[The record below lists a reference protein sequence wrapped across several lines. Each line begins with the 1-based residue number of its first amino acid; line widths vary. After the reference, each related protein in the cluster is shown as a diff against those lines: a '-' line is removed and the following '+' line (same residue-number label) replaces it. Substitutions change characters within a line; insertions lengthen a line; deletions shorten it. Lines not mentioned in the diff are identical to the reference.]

1 MKNNK
6 RSIFDLFLQKNQPR
20 SIPLKY
26 HLALDYKYAD
36 SSAGSGRKLISFVVF
51 VPDEQDY
58 RYAELMDMVPL
69 EEFDCGQPKNGHEFL
84 EGITWH
90 DLDSADQECF

>member
-1 MKNNK
+1 
-6 RSIFDLFLQKNQPR
+6 
-20 SIPLKY
+20 
-26 HLALDYKYAD
+26 
-36 SSAGSGRKLISFVVF
+36 
-51 VPDEQDY
+51 
-58 RYAELMDMVPL
+58 MDMVPL